1 MEHPQRSHKE
11 RLDRKSRQTHAHQG
25 SNREKDKV
33 MEVKG
38 SDWSPLNLFNALAQQ
53 TKGPRSAPK
62 ERPRSARKERT
73 QGAPKERTQGAPHRA
88 PKERPKERLRSAHK
102 ERPKE
107 RPRSTRKER
116 TQGAHPRSARK
127 ERTQG

>member
-53 TKGPRSAPK
+53 TKGPRSARK
-62 ERPRSARKERT
+62 ERPRSARKER
-73 QGAPKERTQGAPHRA
+73 
-88 PKERPKERLRSAHK
+88 
-102 ERPKE
+102 
-107 RPRSTRKER
+107 
-116 TQGAHPRSARK
+116 PRSARK
-127 ERTQG
+127 ERPQGAHTRSAQGAHTRNAP